1 MSNPL
6 MLSGDAAAEA
16 LLDRAQSELA
26 LLEVKPHLHVVR
38 LGDDPASVSYTR
50 MKARRAKK
58 IGLESTLTELPSD
71 TSEAALLE
79 LIARLNA
86 DSATHGILVQLPFP
100 KGSAVRESVILEAID
115 PDKDVDG
122 LHIVNVGRLWSG
134 REGLRPCTPA
144 GIISMLDFYGV
155 SLAGKSVVIVNRSQ
169 LVGKPL
175 AALCLERNATVTI
188 AHSRTADLEAVTR
201 AADVL
206 VTAVGRV
213 GFITSEMVKPGAVV
227 IDVSINR
234 IVVDGADRLVGDCA
248 SDVFEVA
255 GAITPVPGGV
265 GPMTVS
271 HLLYNTV
278 LAAKRQLERANR
290 TSSRQASSG

>member
-6 MLSGDAAAEA
+6 LLSGDAAAEA
-16 LLDRAQSELA
+16 LLNRARDELA
-26 LLEVKPHLHVVR
+26 SLIVKPHLHVVR

-50 MKARRAKK
+50 MKARRAKR
-58 IGLESTLTELPSD
+58 IGLDSTLTELPAD
-71 TSEAALLE
+71 TSEAKLLE
-79 LIARLNA
+79 LIAVLNA
-86 DSATHGILVQLPFP
+86 DLLTHGILVQLPFP

-155 SLAGKSVVIVNRSQ
+155 DLSGKSVVIVNRSQ

-188 AHSRTADLEAVTR
+188 AHSRTANLEAVTR

-213 GFITSEMVKPGAVV
+213 GFITKQMVKPGAVV

-234 IVVDGADRLVGDCA
+234 IVVDGADKLVGDCA

-278 LAAKRQLERANR
+278 LAAKRQLEQAN
-290 TSSRQASSG
+290 QALNR

>member
-6 MLSGDAAAEA
+6 LLSGDAAAEA
-16 LLDRAQSELA
+16 LLNRARDELA
-26 LLEVKPHLHVVR
+26 SLIVKPHLHVVR

-50 MKARRAKK
+50 MKARRAKR
-58 IGLESTLTELPSD
+58 IGLDSTLTELPAD
-71 TSEAALLE
+71 TSEAKLLE
-79 LIARLNA
+79 LIAVLNA
-86 DSATHGILVQLPFP
+86 DLLTHGILVQLPFP

-155 SLAGKSVVIVNRSQ
+155 DLSGKSVVIVNRSQ

-188 AHSRTADLEAVTR
+188 AHSRTANLEAVTR

-213 GFITSEMVKPGAVV
+213 GFITKQMIKPGAVV

-234 IVVDGADRLVGDCA
+234 IVVDGADKLVGDCA

-278 LAAKRQLERANR
+278 LAAKRQLEQAN
-290 TSSRQASSG
+290 QALNR

>member
-1 MSNPL
+1 MSSPL
-6 MLSGDAAAEA
+6 LLSGDAAAEA
-16 LLDRAQSELA
+16 LLNRAQSELA
-26 LLEVKPHLHVVR
+26 LLRVKPHLHVVR

-50 MKARRAKK
+50 MKARRAKR
-58 IGLESTLTELPSD
+58 IGLESTLTELSSD
-71 TSEAALLE
+71 TSEADLLALIE
-79 LIARLNA
+79 RLNA
-86 DSATHGILVQLPFP
+86 DPLTHGILVQLPFP
-100 KGSAVRESVILEAID
+100 KGSAVREAFILQAIH

-122 LHIVNVGRLWSG
+122 LHTVNVGRLWSG

-155 SLAGKSVVIVNRSQ
+155 ELSGKSVVIVNRSQ

-201 AADVL
+201 GADVL

-213 GFITSEMVKPGAVV
+213 GFITSNMVKPGAVV

-234 IVVDGADRLVGDCA
+234 IFSDGADRLVGDCA
-248 SDVFEVA
+248 SDVFEIA

-278 LAAKRQLERANR
+278 LAAKRQLERVNHAL
-290 TSSRQASSG
+290 SE

>member
-6 MLSGDAAAEA
+6 LLAGDAAAEA
-16 LLDRAQSELA
+16 LLNRAQSELA
-26 LLEVKPHLHVVR
+26 LLEVTPHLHVVR

-58 IGLESTLTELPSD
+58 IGLESTLTELPAD

-86 DSATHGILVQLPFP
+86 DPLTHGILVQLPFP
-100 KGSAVRESVILEAID
+100 KGSAVREAVILEAIH

-122 LHIVNVGRLWSG
+122 LHVVNVGRLWSG

-144 GIISMLDFYGV
+144 GIISMLDFYGIN
-155 SLAGKSVVIVNRSQ
+155 LAGKSVVIVNRSQ

-188 AHSRTADLEAVTR
+188 AHSRTTDLEAVTR

-213 GFITSEMVKPGAVV
+213 GFITPQMVKPGATV

-248 SDVFEVA
+248 SGVFEIA

-278 LAAKRQLERANR
+278 LAAKRQLEAAHGR
-290 TSSRQASSG
+290 SSS

>member
-1 MSNPL
+1 MPNPIIL
-6 MLSGDAAAEA
+6 AGDPAAQA
-16 LLDRAQSELA
+16 LLNRARDEMASMR
-26 LLEVKPHLHVVR
+26 VKPHLHVVR
-38 LGDDPASVSYTR
+38 VGDDPASVSYTR

-58 IGLESTLTELPSD
+58 VGLDSTLTELSAD
-71 TSEAALLE
+71 TTESQLLE
-79 LIARLNA
+79 FIAGLNA
-86 DSATHGILVQLPFP
+86 DPNTHGILVQLPFP
-100 KGSAVRESVILEAID
+100 KESGIREAVILEAIS

-122 LHIVNVGRLWSG
+122 LHVTNVGRLWSG
-134 REGLRPCTPA
+134 RDGLRPCTPA
-144 GIISMLDFYGV
+144 GIISMLDHYGIN
-155 SLAGKSVVIVNRSQ
+155 LAGKNVVIINRSQ

-188 AHSRTADLEAVTR
+188 AHSRTQDLAGVAR
-201 AADVL
+201 VADVL

-213 GFITSEMVKPGAVV
+213 GFITAQMVKPGATV

-234 IVVDGADRLVGDCA
+234 IVVDGVDKLVGDCA
-248 SDVFEVA
+248 PEVFEVV

-278 LAAKRQLERANR
+278 QAAKRLSQE
-290 TSSRQASSG
+290 

>member
-6 MLSGDAAAEA
+6 ILAGDPAAEA
-16 LLDRAQSELA
+16 LLNRAKEEMASLS
-26 LLEVKPHLHVVR
+26 VKPLLHVVR
-38 LGDDPASVSYTR
+38 VGDDPASVSYTR
-50 MKARRAKK
+50 MKARRAKR
-58 IGLESTLTELPSD
+58 IGMDSALTELPA
-71 TSEAALLE
+71 TTTEAALLE
-79 LIARLNA
+79 FIGKLNA
-86 DSATHGILVQLPFP
+86 DPGTHGILVQLPFP
-100 KGSAVRESVILEAID
+100 KESGIREAAILGAIN
-115 PDKDVDG
+115 PEKDVDG
-122 LHIVNVGRLWSG
+122 LHVVNVGRLWSG

-144 GIISMLDFYGV
+144 GIISMLDHYGIDL
-155 SLAGKSVVIVNRSQ
+155 SGKSVVIVNRSQ

-188 AHSRTADLEAVTR
+188 AHSRTQDLGAVTR
-201 AADVL
+201 GADVL

-213 GFITSEMVKPGAVV
+213 GFITREMVRPGATV

-234 IVVDGADRLVGDCA
+234 IVVDGADKLVGDCDEA
-248 SDVFEVA
+248 VFEVA

-278 LAAKRQLERANR
+278 LAAKRQI
-290 TSSRQASSG
+290 G

>member
-6 MLSGDAAAEA
+6 LLSGDAAAEA
-16 LLDRAQSELA
+16 LLNRARDELA
-26 LLEVKPHLHVVR
+26 SLIVKPHLHVVR

-50 MKARRAKK
+50 MKARRAKR
-58 IGLESTLTELPSD
+58 IGLDSTLTELPAD
-71 TSEAALLE
+71 TSEAKLLE
-79 LIARLNA
+79 LIAVLNA
-86 DSATHGILVQLPFP
+86 DLLTHGILVQLPFP

-155 SLAGKSVVIVNRSQ
+155 DLSGKSVVIVNRSQ

-175 AALCLERNATVTI
+175 AALCLERNATITI
-188 AHSRTADLEAVTR
+188 AHSRTANLEAVTR

-213 GFITSEMVKPGAVV
+213 GFITKQMVKPGAVV

-234 IVVDGADRLVGDCA
+234 IVVDGADKLVGDCA
-248 SDVFEVA
+248 SDVFEGA

-278 LAAKRQLERANR
+278 LAAKRQLEQAN
-290 TSSRQASSG
+290 QALNR

>member
-6 MLSGDAAAEA
+6 ILSGDPAAEA
-16 LLDRAQSELA
+16 LLNRAKEEMASLS
-26 LLEVKPHLHVVR
+26 VKPLLHVVR
-38 LGDDPASVSYTR
+38 VGDDPASVSYTR
-50 MKARRAKK
+50 MKARRAKR
-58 IGLESTLTELPSD
+58 IGMDSALTELPA
-71 TSEAALLE
+71 TTTEAELLE
-79 LIARLNA
+79 FIGKLNA
-86 DSATHGILVQLPFP
+86 DPGTHGILVQLPFP
-100 KGSAVRESVILEAID
+100 KESGIREAAILGAIN
-115 PDKDVDG
+115 PEKDVDG
-122 LHIVNVGRLWSG
+122 LHVVNVGRLWSG

-144 GIISMLDFYGV
+144 GIISMLDHYGIDL
-155 SLAGKSVVIVNRSQ
+155 SGKSVVIVNRSQ

-188 AHSRTADLEAVTR
+188 AHSRTRDLGAVTR
-201 AADVL
+201 GADLL

-213 GFITSEMVKPGAVV
+213 GFITPEMVRPGATV

-234 IVVDGADRLVGDCA
+234 VVVDGADKLVGDCDPA
-248 SDVFEVA
+248 VFEVA

-278 LAAKRQLERANR
+278 LAAKRQIGSVEARGSQLER
-290 TSSRQASSG
+290 S

>member
-58 IGLESTLTELPSD
+58 IGLESTLTELPAD

-155 SLAGKSVVIVNRSQ
+155 DLSGKSVVIVNRSQ

-234 IVVDGADRLVGDCA
+234 IVVDGAEDRKSV
-248 SDVFEVA
+248 V
-255 GAITPVPGGV
+255 
-265 GPMTVS
+265 
-271 HLLYNTV
+271 
-278 LAAKRQLERANR
+278 
-290 TSSRQASSG
+290 

>member
-86 DSATHGILVQLPFP
+86 DSLTHGILVQLPFP

-213 GFITSEMVKPGAVV
+213 GFITAQMVKPGATV

-248 SDVFEVA
+248 SDVFEIA

>member
-1 MSNPL
+1 MSIPL
-6 MLSGDAAAEA
+6 LLSGDAAAEA
-16 LLDRAQSELA
+16 LLGRARDELA
-26 LLEVKPHLHVVR
+26 SLSVKPHLHVVR
-38 LGDDPASVSYTR
+38 IGDDPASVSYTR

-58 IGLESTLTELPSD
+58 IGLDSTLTELPGD
-71 TSEAALLE
+71 TSEAVLLE
-79 LIARLNA
+79 LIAALNA

-100 KGSAVRESVILEAID
+100 KGSAVRESVILEAIH

-122 LHIVNVGRLWSG
+122 LHVVNVGRLWSG
-134 REGLRPCTPA
+134 RDGLRPCTPA
-144 GIISMLDFYGV
+144 GIISLLDFYGIGL
-155 SLAGKSVVIVNRSQ
+155 SGKSVVIVNRSQ

-188 AHSRTADLEAVTR
+188 AHSRTNDLEAVTR

-213 GFITSEMVKPGAVV
+213 GFITPQMVKPGGVV

-248 SDVFEVA
+248 SSVFEIA

-278 LAAKRQLERANR
+278 LAAKRQLERANQG
-290 TSSRQASSG
+290 SSR